1 MKKLRKAYIALIMA
15 FLYAP
20 IVLLILY
27 SFNDSK
33 SRANWGGFTL
43 RWYKEL
49 FSDAAIM
56 SALSTTLSV
65 GLLAAVFST
74 LLGTVGAI
82 ALYQMKRLPRKTL
95 LSIVNLP
102 MLNSE
107 VVTGVS
113 LMLLY
118 AMANIQ
124 LGYLT
129 LLLSHIAFCVPYVVL
144 SVMPKLR
151 QIDPNLAEA
160 AQDLGATP
168 MQGFFKVILP
178 DIMPGV
184 FSGFV
189 MALTMSI
196 DDFVVSFFTTG
207 SGVSNLSIT
216 IYTMAK
222 RGISPKINALST
234 IIFAC
239 VFVLLIG
246 LNLRDFRKDGRGQSR
261 RSRTAFLW
269 NLQQR
274 MLFMH
279 DFPTPDVWLAH
290 RVSYGETDTM
300 GYLYY
305 AEYLHLFERSRSEYI
320 RQMGMSYAE
329 VERLG
334 IMLPVREAQ
343 CRYRRPA
350 RYDDLIHIRAGIAEV
365 RRASLV
371 FVYNVMDA
379 ERKTLLAEG
388 MTEHACT
395 GRDGRP
401 VRPPEWFVKL
411 MRGEPFQIP
420 E

>member
-1 MKKLRKAYIALIMA
+1 MKKLRKLYIGLILL

-20 IVLLILY
+20 IALLILY

-33 SRANWGGFTL
+33 SRAAWGGFTL
-43 RWYKEL
+43 RWYQEL
-49 FSDAAIM
+49 FADRTIM
-56 SALSTTLSV
+56 SALGTTLTI
-65 GLLAAVFST
+65 GFLAAVIST

-82 ALYQMKRLPRKTL
+82 ALFQMKRRPRHMM

-118 AMANIQ
+118 AMARIQ

-144 SVMPKLR
+144 SVLPKLR
-151 QIDPNLAEA
+151 QLDPHLAEA

-168 MQGFFKVILP
+168 VQGFLRVILP

-184 FSGFV
+184 FSGFI

-246 LNLRDFRKDGRGQSR
+246 I
-261 RSRTAFLW
+261 
-269 NLQQR
+269 NLQDLR
-274 MLFMH
+274 R
-279 DFPTPDVWLAH
+279 DP
-290 RVSYGETDTM
+290 RGREK
-300 GYLYY
+300 
-305 AEYLHLFERSRSEYI
+305 
-320 RQMGMSYAE
+320 
-329 VERLG
+329 VEK
-334 IMLPVREAQ
+334 VR
-343 CRYRRPA
+343 
-350 RYDDLIHIRAGIAEV
+350 
-365 RRASLV
+365 
-371 FVYNVMDA
+371 
-379 ERKTLLAEG
+379 
-388 MTEHACT
+388 
-395 GRDGRP
+395 
-401 VRPPEWFVKL
+401 
-411 MRGEPFQIP
+411 IP
-420 E
+420 Y

>member
-33 SRANWGGFTL
+33 SRASWGGFTL

-56 SALSTTLSV
+56 SALGTTLSIGV
-65 GLLAAVFST
+65 LAAVIST
-74 LLGTVGAI
+74 ILGTVGAI
-82 ALYQMKRLPRKTL
+82 ALYQMKRAPRKVL
-95 LSIVNLP
+95 LSVVNLP

-129 LLLSHIAFCVPYVVL
+129 LLLSHVAFCVPYVVL

-151 QIDPNLAEA
+151 QLDPNLAEA

-168 MQGFFKVILP
+168 MQGFFILP
-178 DIMPGV
+178 DLMPGV
-184 FSGFV
+184 FSGFI

-246 LNLRDFRKDGRGQSR
+246 LNLRDFRKDGRSQNK
-261 RSRTAFLW
+261 F
-269 NLQQR
+269 N
-274 MLFMH
+274 
-279 DFPTPDVWLAH
+279 
-290 RVSYGETDTM
+290 
-300 GYLYY
+300 
-305 AEYLHLFERSRSEYI
+305 
-320 RQMGMSYAE
+320 E
-329 VERLG
+329 V
-334 IMLPVREAQ
+334 
-343 CRYRRPA
+343 
-350 RYDDLIHIRAGIAEV
+350 
-365 RRASLV
+365 
-371 FVYNVMDA
+371 
-379 ERKTLLAEG
+379 K
-388 MTEHACT
+388 
-395 GRDGRP
+395 
-401 VRPPEWFVKL
+401 
-411 MRGEPFQIP
+411 IP
-420 E
+420 Y

>member
-1 MKKLRKAYIALIMA
+1 MRKRLNRLYIGLIML

-43 RWYKEL
+43 RWYKGL
-49 FSDAAIM
+49 FHDQTI
-56 SALSTTLSV
+56 LSSLGVTLSI
-65 GLLAAVFST
+65 GFLAALIST
-74 LLGTVGAI
+74 VIGTVGAV
-82 ALYQMKRLPRKTL
+82 ALFQMKRRPRQTL

-118 AMANIQ
+118 ALVHLQ

-144 SVMPKLR
+144 SIMPKLR
-151 QIDPNLAEA
+151 QLDPNLAEA

-168 MQGFFKVILP
+168 IQGFFKVILP

-184 FSGFV
+184 FSGFI

-234 IIFAC
+234 IIFGC
-239 VFVLLIG
+239 VLLLLIAV
-246 LNLRDFRKDGRGQSR
+246 NLRDIRKDGD
-261 RSRTAFLW
+261 
-269 NLQQR
+269 LQ
-274 MLFMH
+274 
-279 DFPTPDVWLAH
+279 
-290 RVSYGETDTM
+290 
-300 GYLYY
+300 
-305 AEYLHLFERSRSEYI
+305 
-320 RQMGMSYAE
+320 
-329 VERLG
+329 
-334 IMLPVREAQ
+334 
-343 CRYRRPA
+343 
-350 RYDDLIHIRAGIAEV
+350 
-365 RRASLV
+365 
-371 FVYNVMDA
+371 
-379 ERKTLLAEG
+379 K
-388 MTEHACT
+388 
-395 GRDGRP
+395 
-401 VRPPEWFVKL
+401 KL
-411 MRGEPFQIP
+411 EKVTIP
-420 E
+420 Y

>member
-1 MKKLRKAYIALIMA
+1 MKKLRKLYIGLIMT

-43 RWYKEL
+43 RWYQEL

-56 SALSTTLSV
+56 AALGTTLSV
-65 GLLAAVFST
+65 GLLAATLST
-74 LLGTVGAI
+74 ALGTVGAI
-82 ALYQMKRLPRKTL
+82 ALFQMRRRGARQAILNV
-95 LSIVNLP
+95 VNLP

-113 LMLLY
+113 LMLLF

-124 LGYLT
+124 LGYVT

-144 SVMPKLR
+144 SVLPKLR
-151 QIDPNLAEA
+151 QLDPHLAEA

-168 MQGFFKVILP
+168 LQGFFKVILP
-178 DIMPGV
+178 DILPGV

-234 IIFAC
+234 LIFLC
-239 VFVLLIG
+239 VFILLIG
-246 LNLRDFRKDGRGQSR
+246 LNMKDFRKDGRSSKKIEQ
-261 RSRTAFLW
+261 
-269 NLQQR
+269 
-274 MLFMH
+274 
-279 DFPTPDVWLAH
+279 
-290 RVSYGETDTM
+290 
-300 GYLYY
+300 
-305 AEYLHLFERSRSEYI
+305 
-320 RQMGMSYAE
+320 
-329 VERLG
+329 
-334 IMLPVREAQ
+334 VR
-343 CRYRRPA
+343 
-350 RYDDLIHIRAGIAEV
+350 
-365 RRASLV
+365 
-371 FVYNVMDA
+371 
-379 ERKTLLAEG
+379 
-388 MTEHACT
+388 
-395 GRDGRP
+395 
-401 VRPPEWFVKL
+401 
-411 MRGEPFQIP
+411 IP
-420 E
+420 Y

>member
-20 IVLLILY
+20 ILLLILY

-56 SALSTTLSV
+56 SALGTTLSI
-65 GLLAAVFST
+65 GLLAAVC
-74 LLGTVGAI
+74 AI
-82 ALYQMKRLPRKTL
+82 ALYQMKRGPRKAL

-118 AMANIQ
+118 AMVNIQ

-151 QIDPNLAEA
+151 QLDPNLAEA

-184 FSGFV
+184 FSGFI

-246 LNLRDFRKDGRGQSR
+246 LNLRDFRKDGRSQKK
-261 RSRTAFLW
+261 L
-269 NLQQR
+269 
-274 MLFMH
+274 
-279 DFPTPDVWLAH
+279 D
-290 RVSYGETDTM
+290 
-300 GYLYY
+300 
-305 AEYLHLFERSRSEYI
+305 
-320 RQMGMSYAE
+320 E
-329 VERLG
+329 V
-334 IMLPVREAQ
+334 
-343 CRYRRPA
+343 
-350 RYDDLIHIRAGIAEV
+350 
-365 RRASLV
+365 
-371 FVYNVMDA
+371 
-379 ERKTLLAEG
+379 K
-388 MTEHACT
+388 
-395 GRDGRP
+395 
-401 VRPPEWFVKL
+401 
-411 MRGEPFQIP
+411 IP
-420 E
+420 Y

>member
-1 MKKLRKAYIALIMA
+1 MKKLRKAYIGLIMA

-33 SRANWGGFTL
+33 SRAQWGGFTL
-43 RWYKEL
+43 RWYREL
-49 FSDAAIM
+49 FADQAIM
-56 SALSTTLSV
+56 SALGTTLSI
-65 GLLAAVFST
+65 GLLAAAIST
-74 LLGTVGAI
+74 VLGTVGAI
-82 ALYQMKRLPRKTL
+82 ALFQMKRRPRQAMM
-95 LSIVNLP
+95 SIVNLP

-118 AMANIQ
+118 AMARIQ

-144 SVMPKLR
+144 SVLPKLR
-151 QIDPNLAEA
+151 QLDPHLAEA

-168 MQGFFKVILP
+168 VQGFLRVILP

-184 FSGFV
+184 FSGFI

-246 LNLRDFRKDGRGQSR
+246 I
-261 RSRTAFLW
+261 
-269 NLQQR
+269 NLQDLR
-274 MLFMH
+274 R
-279 DFPTPDVWLAH
+279 DP
-290 RVSYGETDTM
+290 R
-300 GYLYY
+300 
-305 AEYLHLFERSRSEYI
+305 
-320 RQMGMSYAE
+320 
-329 VERLG
+329 
-334 IMLPVREAQ
+334 VREKV
-343 CRYRRPA
+343 
-350 RYDDLIHIRAGIAEV
+350 EKV
-365 RRASLV
+365 R
-371 FVYNVMDA
+371 
-379 ERKTLLAEG
+379 
-388 MTEHACT
+388 
-395 GRDGRP
+395 
-401 VRPPEWFVKL
+401 
-411 MRGEPFQIP
+411 IP
-420 E
+420 Y

>member
-56 SALSTTLSV
+56 SALSTTLSI

-82 ALYQMKRLPRKTL
+82 ALYQMKRLPRKAL
-95 LSIVNLP
+95 LNIVNLP

-246 LNLRDFRKDGRGQSR
+246 LNLRDFRKDGRSQKK
-261 RSRTAFLW
+261 L
-269 NLQQR
+269 
-274 MLFMH
+274 
-279 DFPTPDVWLAH
+279 D
-290 RVSYGETDTM
+290 
-300 GYLYY
+300 
-305 AEYLHLFERSRSEYI
+305 
-320 RQMGMSYAE
+320 E
-329 VERLG
+329 V
-334 IMLPVREAQ
+334 
-343 CRYRRPA
+343 
-350 RYDDLIHIRAGIAEV
+350 
-365 RRASLV
+365 
-371 FVYNVMDA
+371 
-379 ERKTLLAEG
+379 K
-388 MTEHACT
+388 
-395 GRDGRP
+395 
-401 VRPPEWFVKL
+401 
-411 MRGEPFQIP
+411 IP
-420 E
+420 Y